1 VKFLAAIWAFI
12 AGDSKVAPLAVAL
25 ALVVAIVLRQSPVA
39 SLVAGVAFAA
49 IVALGLAASIFERP
63 G

>member
-12 AGDSKVAPLAVAL
+12 AGDSKVGPLAVAL

-39 SLVAGVAFAA
+39 SLVAGMAFAA
-49 IVALGLAASIFERP
+49 IVALGLAASVFERSV
-63 G
+63 